1 MNSNNVIEMNVSVI
15 LKEKVYI
22 TLNNIKNFVNESD
35 DVDIKYWFPKLD
47 ENGLMNH
54 LESYQNHTLDYTG
67 PEGEQTI
74 DELVIS
80 LQPEDVKD
88 IIIREIKDRV
98 LMTMSDNPV
107 INRHYLKREE
117 MEVK

>member
-1 MNSNNVIEMNVSVI
+1 MNSYNEIEMNVSVI
-15 LKEKVYI
+15 LKEKVHI
-22 TLNNIKNFVNESD
+22 TLDDIKNFVNESD

-47 ENGLMNH
+47 ENGVMYH

-67 PEGEQTI
+67 IEGEQTI
-74 DELVIS
+74 IVIS

-88 IIIREIKDRV
+88 IIMNEIKDRV

-107 INRHYLKREE
+107 INGHYLKREE